1 MSKYSRLEVFNTI
14 VNESLI
20 PIFFHDD
27 PEVAKN
33 VLSACYTGGS
43 KFLEFTNRGD
53 FAIDV
58 FKELSEKIRNERLN
72 IILGAGTIY
81 DEYTAAQFV
90 SYGANF
96 IVSPFLNEGLARF
109 CNKRKIA
116 YIPGCA
122 TTTEISRAEEY
133 GAEVIKLYP
142 GSSIGGPDFVK
153 TILGP
158 MPWTRIMPTGGIE
171 TEYEN
176 LAAWF
181 NSGVT
186 GVGIGVK
193 LLQPAYIKSKEF
205 DKITD
210 KVAQVVKWIAEI
222 KSKMGGT
229 TCQ

>member
-1 MSKYSRLEVFNTI
+1 MSTYSRLEVLNA
-14 VNESLI
+14 VVKESLI
-20 PIFFHDD
+20 PIFYNGE

-33 VLSACYTGGS
+33 VLLACHQGGS

-58 FKELSEKIRNERLN
+58 FRELSEKIRKEKLD

-81 DEYTAAQFV
+81 DESTAAQFV

-122 TTTEISRAEEY
+122 TTTEISRAEEN

-142 GSSIGGPDFVK
+142 GSSVGGPDYVK

-176 LAAWF
+176 LSAWF
-181 NSGVT
+181 KAGVT
-186 GVGIGVK
+186 AVGIGVK
-193 LLQPAYIKSKEF
+193 LIQPANVKNHEYE
-205 DKITD
+205 KITD
-210 KVAQVVKWIAEI
+210 KVSQVVKWISEI
-222 KSKMGGT
+222 KSKLGENTG
-229 TCQ
+229 